1 MKTAFLLAVAASFA
15 LAACGK
21 SDTPTK
27 APSGATSAPSSGAAS
42 SPSPSTPPSATPAP
56 SAPAAEKKDDKK

>member
-1 MKTAFLLAVAASFA
+1 MKTAFVLAVVASFV
-15 LAACGK
+15 LAACGQ
-21 SDTPTK
+21 SDAPTK

-56 SAPAAEKKDDKK
+56 STPAADKKDEKK